1 MAAMLEARYRPSAQ
15 AFFVAR
21 FQQEPIPIL
30 PHIAASSPSSRSRS
44 ASLSLCLA
52 FHGTLLY
59 RELWMVTEEEKARS
73 LCREIVNHWISKEL
87 QRLERLIDRAS
98 KKGSNRLVLK
108 GIRQT
113 GS

>member
-1 MAAMLEARYRPSAQ
+1 
-15 AFFVAR
+15 
-21 FQQEPIPIL
+21 EPIPIL

-73 LCREIVNHWISKEL
+73 LCREIVNH
-87 QRLERLIDRAS
+87 RLERLIDRAS
-98 KKGSNRLVLK
+98 KK
-108 GIRQT
+108 
-113 GS
+113 